1 MNSWGN
7 KFDETREADLFS
19 TLADCKIVFH
29 SRISGYNHDLC
40 YRDESLKRQK
50 LKRNHFKR

>member
-19 TLADCKIVFH
+19 TLADCKTVFTT
-29 SRISGYNHDLC
+29 G
-40 YRDESLKRQK
+40 SLVIIMVYVAETKI
-50 LKRNHFKR
+50 

>member
-19 TLADCKIVFH
+19 TLADCKIVFQN
-29 SRISGYNHDLC
+29 RIFGYIHVLC
-40 YRDESLKRQK
+40 RDENLKRQK

>member
-1 MNSWGN
+1 MNCWGN

-29 SRISGYNHDLC
+29 SRISGYNIIMI
-40 YRDESLKRQK
+40 YVAETKI
-50 LKRNHFKR
+50 